1 MNEGHARGITAMLV
15 CVACFA
21 VMDSILK
28 LFAGYY
34 PPLQVGAMRGAT
46 SLPFVALTITATG
59 RWQEAWPKRWSL
71 HIARGL
77 LALVMLWG
85 FVYAVKLL
93 SLADTY
99 AIFFIAP
106 LLVTGLSAPLLGETV
121 GWRRWLAIVIGLS
134 GALIMIRPSGNH
146 LGTLGALAA
155 IAAAV
160 AYALSA
166 ISVRILTRTD
176 STPSMVLWFLILLT
190 IFAGALSAPGWVPV
204 RAEHWPGLVGLG
216 ATGALGQHFITQ
228 AFRHAPASV
237 IAPFEYTALLWG
249 AGIDWVVW
257 NVLPGPRLFFGGG
270 VVIAS
275 GLYLIWR
282 ERQLR
287 IEVAATVESPAS
299 GH

>member
-1 MNEGHARGITAMLV
+1 MLV

-21 VMDSILK
+21 GMDAILK

-34 PPLQVGAMRGAT
+34 PPLQVGAMRGAM

-59 RWQEAWPKRWSL
+59 RWRDAWPNRWSL
-71 HIARGL
+71 HVVRGL
-77 LALVMLWG
+77 LAVVMLWG
-85 FVYAVKLL
+85 FVYAVKIL

-106 LLVTGLSAPLLGETV
+106 LLVTGLSVPLLGETV
-121 GWRRWLAIVIGLS
+121 GWRRWLAIIVGLS
-134 GALIMIRPSGNH
+134 GTLIMVRPSGSN
-146 LGTLGALAA
+146 LGTLGGLAA

-166 ISVRILTRTD
+166 ISVRVLTKTD

-190 IFAGALSAPGWVPV
+190 MFAGVLAAPGWVPV

-249 AGIDWVVW
+249 TGIDWAVW
-257 NVLPGPRLFFGGG
+257 NVLPGSRLFLGGSI
-270 VVIAS
+270 VIAS

-282 ERQLR
+282 EHELR
-287 IEVAATVESPAS
+287 IDVAATVESPSS

>member
-1 MNEGHARGITAMLV
+1 MNESHVRGIVAMLV
-15 CVACFA
+15 CVALFA
-21 VMDSILK
+21 VMDAIIK
-28 LFAGYY
+28 VFAGYY

-59 RWQEAWPKRWSL
+59 RWRDAWPNRWSL

-77 LALVMLWG
+77 LALVMLGG
-85 FVYAVKLL
+85 FVYAVKFL

-106 LLVTGLSAPLLGETV
+106 LLVTGLSMPLLGETV
-121 GWRRWLAIVIGLS
+121 GWRRWIAIVVGLC
-134 GALIMIRPSGNH
+134 GALIMLRPGGNK
-146 LGTLGALAA
+146 LGTVGALAA
-155 IAAAV
+155 TAAAV
-160 AYALSA
+160 AYAFSA
-166 ISVRILTRTD
+166 ISVRVLTRTD

-190 IFAGALSAPGWVPV
+190 VFAGALSAPVWVPV
-204 RAEHWPGLVGLG
+204 RAEHWPGLVGMG
-216 ATGALGQHFITQ
+216 ASGALAQHFITQ

-249 AGIDWVVW
+249 AGIDWVYW
-257 NVLPGPRLFFGGG
+257 HVLPGPRLFLGGG
-270 VVIAS
+270 IVIAS

-287 IEVAATVESPAS
+287 IEMAATVESPAS